1 MFYVI
6 SKGGENGAGS
16 MFCCFFPFFRL
27 FIFWK
32 KFRMTWHVILLF
44 FLVIP
49 WGLCSHL
56 CSLPLCYFFE

>member
-6 SKGGENGAGS
+6 SKGEKNGVGS
-16 MFCCFFPFFRL
+16 MFCYFFPFFRL

-32 KFRMTWHVILLF
+32 KFGMTWYVILLF

-49 WGLCSHL
+49 LGLCSRL
-56 CSLPLCYFFE
+56 CSLPLCYFF